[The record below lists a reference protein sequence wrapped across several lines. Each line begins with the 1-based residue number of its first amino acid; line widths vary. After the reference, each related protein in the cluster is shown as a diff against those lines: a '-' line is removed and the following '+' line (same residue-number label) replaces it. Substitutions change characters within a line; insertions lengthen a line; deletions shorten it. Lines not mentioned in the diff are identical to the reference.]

1 MNSRHQ
7 LAICARQ
14 ALIALIVI
22 SSLALAVAAQKPEN
36 LQQGK
41 MYGEPGFRG
50 EPINLNVVNADI
62 RDILNY
68 ITEQYGI
75 NFVIDKSV
83 KDVPVTVHVNDV
95 PWNIALDSVLRAQA
109 LGVQANGNILRI
121 AESSVLAS
129 EGEIYHKQRDTQLD
143 SSPLYTEF
151 FRLNYADAL
160 GRSSRGGTTA
170 GTSTS
175 GGGSGGSS
183 GGDSGGGGGGIAGG
197 SGGQNGGIL
206 PIIKRRLSRRG
217 SIEIDPRTNSLIV
230 TDVRENMDMVRKLID
245 ILDQPEPQVEIETR
259 IVVATRT
266 FSRDIGVQLAAL
278 VLGPRGSG
286 GSGST
291 MPGSQEA
298 DGSGGGS
305 GGSGGQNTT
314 GFRRN
319 GIPVGI
325 GMEPDN
331 SLLSSIPNTVIG
343 LTTGIFGTAQLS
355 ALITAGEKKG
365 EAKVIATP
373 RVTTLNRQDAK
384 IASSTKI
391 PIVTVQPGSAAGGA
405 VVATTTYV
413 DVPLSL
419 TVNPQITDVG
429 DIVLDVTA
437 ENSSTAP
444 VVGGGAPAINTQS
457 MQTRVTVP
465 DGGTTVVG
473 GVLFDDERE
482 SQDRTPGLW
491 KIPVLGNLFKRK
503 GITRNTNEILF
514 FITPRVVRP
523 EGDNRPGQSGVK
535 TNQTILQPV
544 PLGNPA
550 SNSETAPV
558 TPVLPLAPVVTPEAS
573 PAPTSPTK
581 P

>member
-1 MNSRHQ
+1 MNSLHQ

-129 EGEIYHKQRDTQLD
+129 EGEIYRKQRDTQLD

-573 PAPTSPTK
+573 PAPISPTK

>member
-1 MNSRHQ
+1 MNSLHQ

-129 EGEIYHKQRDTQLD
+129 EGEIYRKQRDTQLD